1 MRRWTYREETYS
13 IEDTLWYSTHVS
25 NKGAIT
31 FCRRRSGYPRLLFSM
46 AMSARGVS
54 SKEQY
59 TIRNTTFHSIYN
71 LALVQAINQISC
83 YTSTSSNKTHS
94 SASLCSQ
101 RLWYELYLYL
111 KTLCSRFNLI
121 SFKYF
126 ISRQTSFILSVPQE
140 SLYE

>member
-1 MRRWTYREETYS
+1 MRLWTYREEAYS
-13 IEDTLWYSTHVS
+13 IEDILWHSAHVS

-31 FCRRRSGYPRLLFSM
+31 FCRRLSGYPRLLFSM
-46 AMSARGVS
+46 AMSAPGVS

-83 YTSTSSNKTHS
+83 YTSTSSNNTHS
-94 SASLCSQ
+94 SASQWSQ

-111 KTLCSRFNLI
+111 KLLCSRFDLT

-126 ISRQTSFILSVPQE
+126 ISR
-140 SLYE
+140 